1 VCNISQ
7 IFPTLSL
14 VGKDENMVHFMWK
27 YGCTLD
33 DKVIP
38 ASLYGDSLARG
49 QFLMLHVGL
58 FCVEAGGFAA
68 FEHWS

>member
-1 VCNISQ
+1 
-7 IFPTLSL
+7 
-14 VGKDENMVHFMWK
+14 MVHFMWK